1 MKSIFFQNIFYYCK
15 NFPIQYLLITLF
27 NENLLNLNKGKK
39 TKLVNQADPNWSN
52 QGLIKDVK
60 LMYKNKIKWLNYHFL
75 KFHLSSTP
83 EPHETA
89 QGHGR
94 TFAFDDLWQRIM
106 TAKIFHDR
114 LLFLAEMALR
124 TFERCL
130 HNNKEIENS
139 LLNSFCMM
147 PSLAPTNKVC

>member
-83 EPHETA
+83 EPHEQA
-89 QGHGR
+89 
-94 TFAFDDLWQRIM
+94 
-106 TAKIFHDR
+106 
-114 LLFLAEMALR
+114 
-124 TFERCL
+124 
-130 HNNKEIENS
+130 
-139 LLNSFCMM
+139 
-147 PSLAPTNKVC
+147 